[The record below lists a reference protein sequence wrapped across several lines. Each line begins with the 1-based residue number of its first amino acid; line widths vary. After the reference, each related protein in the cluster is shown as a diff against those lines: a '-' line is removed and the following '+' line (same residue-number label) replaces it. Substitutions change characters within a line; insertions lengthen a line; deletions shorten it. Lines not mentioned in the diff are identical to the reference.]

1 MGEAQVERLS
11 NISNFQ
17 NSAKIKFGERLAF
30 GGGAFAANLLIQVI
44 NMYLMFF
51 YTDVFKISAIA
62 AGTLFLVARVVD
74 SIVDF
79 SMGYIIDRTNS
90 KWGKFRPYVMFGC
103 IPFCVLTVACFIVPD
118 FSEPGK
124 VIYAYVTY
132 LLTMVLTTVIT
143 LPCTAI
149 LPAMTQDQTERIKLS
164 NLNQFLGMSGMM
176 IVAVGGMPLVG
187 IFGGRNQAKGFFFT
201 VSIFAVIACVLFMI
215 WSLKVRERV
224 VADNKIHE
232 KIKLKETLPIIL
244 NNKYLLLLSGAFVFF
259 MSGFTIRNNSQM
271 YYLVYTLQ
279 RPDLVPI
286 VGLLSMLPL
295 ILTILLAYFIVGKLG
310 KRNALILG
318 MAIVIIANTVQYFA
332 GTNVN
337 VILALTVL
345 SAVGSGLFLPLIWG
359 MLPDTVDY
367 AHWKFGRRAE
377 GIVSSTFIF
386 LQKCS
391 SGLAGYVA
399 GAALVA
405 LGYIPNVVQSASTM
419 SGISFLYN
427 VAGSLLSIVSVVL
440 MFFYDLDEKKFSGI
454 LEDLSKREN
463 AN

>member
-1 MGEAQVERLS
+1 MGEAQMEKLS
-11 NISNFQ
+11 NTSDIQ
-17 NSAKIKFGERLAF
+17 NSSKIKFGERLAF
-30 GGGAFAANLLIQVI
+30 GGGAFAANLLIQVV
-44 NMYLMFF
+44 NMYLIFF
-51 YTDVFKISAIA
+51 YTDVFKISAIT

-79 SMGYIIDRTNS
+79 SMGYIIDRTKS

-103 IPFCVLTVACFIVPD
+103 IPFCVLTVTCFIVPD

-149 LPAMTQDQTERIKLS
+149 LPAMTQDQDQRIKLS

-187 IFGGRNQAKGFFFT
+187 ILGGGDQAKGFFLT
-201 VSIFAVIACVLFMI
+201 VSIFAAIACVLFII

-224 VADNKIHE
+224 VTDSKVHE
-232 KIKLKETLPIIL
+232 KITLKEALPIIL
-244 NNKYLLLLSGAFVFF
+244 HNKYLLLLSGAFVFF

-295 ILTILLAYFIVGKLG
+295 ILTILLASFVVGKLG

-318 MAIVIIANTVQYFA
+318 MAIVIIANTGQYFA

-337 VILALTVL
+337 AILALTVL
-345 SAVGSGLFLPLIWG
+345 SAIGSGLFLPLIWG

-367 AHWKFGRRAE
+367 AHWKFGKRAE

-391 SGLAGYVA
+391 SGVAGYIA

-427 VAGSLLSIVSVVL
+427 VAGSLLSIVAVVL
-440 MFFYDLDEKKFSGI
+440 MFFYDLDEKKFNGI
-454 LEDLSKREN
+454 IEDLRKRET